1 MPGFKNNVNS
11 ITKNKCKKFSCI
23 HPDTDGDDVVIAG
36 MAGKFP
42 NCHNV
47 AEYEYKLY
55 NKIDMIDDDERR
67 WPHFHPELPKR
78 LGKIYDIEKFDATF
92 FGVHFK
98 QSHSMDPQIRMLL
111 EVAYEAII
119 DAGVNPKSL
128 RGTKTGVY
136 IGCIL
141 SESEKAW
148 IYEKDTSDGFGLT
161 GCNRAMAANRISYSL
176 GLEGPSFALDT
187 ACSSSLYALDNAFS
201 AFCNGE
207 IDAAIIGASNLCLHP
222 YVTLQFARL
231 GVLAPDGYCRP
242 FDKNASGYT
251 RSEAIS
257 CLFLQRKRDAKRIY
271 ANVVYSKTNC
281 DGHKAEGITYPSGK
295 MQEKLLREFYQEV
308 DVLPANLGFMEAHC
322 TGTKV
327 GDPEECRAIDNV
339 LCSQRST
346 PLLIGSVKSN
356 AGHSEATAGICSLVK
371 VCLAFETGQ
380 IAPNINFAEMR
391 SEIPALAEGRLIVVK
406 EKMNL
411 EKPYIGV
418 NSFGFG
424 GANAHALLKAFDK
437 IKINHGVPDDDLPRL
452 ITWAG
457 RTEESVKVVLDSI
470 EGKPL
475 DAEFISLLHNIQND
489 DVTGLV
495 FRGYGIF
502 AKDGNTSAKCLAR
515 QVDHYS
521 GIKRPIVWVFSGMGS
536 QWTEMG
542 SSLMTIPQFRESIE
556 RCQKALESKG
566 LNLIEILTSSDATI
580 FDNILHSFVGIAAIQ
595 IGLVDLLRSLNI
607 EPDYIIGHS
616 VGELGCG
623 YADGAFTPEQM
634 ILASYYR
641 GKVSLD
647 IEKIKGSM
655 AAIGMGYKKI
665 VNMLP
670 DKIEV
675 GCHNSADSCTISGP
689 AEDVEKFVNEL
700 KSRGIFAKE
709 VPCSNIAYHS
719 RYIAHMGPQLLKY
732 LNKII
737 PNPKPRSSKWLSS
750 SVPESDWHQE
760 GSNLCSAEY
769 HTNNLLNSVL
779 FEETFALLPNNALTI
794 EIAPHGLLQA
804 ILKRSMVN
812 GVHIPLTQRSNK
824 TNNVFFL
831 SAIGKL
837 FANGVVFP
845 TANLYPKIE
854 FPVSRG
860 TPGISSLI
868 RWDHSED
875 WFAVKYENIKSESK
889 GERSYTVSMSSDEE
903 FLSGHVIDGKALI
916 PAICYLRYVWETF
929 SLMYHGPS
937 YMEVPVEFEEVK
949 FLRATSI
956 SPDDN
961 LKLNVMIHYG
971 TGNFEITESGALVV
985 SGRITEIERPSL
997 PEVYDFIE
1005 ESDFPTLC
1013 HKDFYKELRLRGYHY
1028 SGRFK
1033 PVKEVRGDSLCGK
1046 IAWNNNWVTFIDAML
1061 QMQILSTDSRTLLLP
1076 TNIRKLRICGRHHV
1090 DLVTK
1095 MGPENHVFDVY
1106 VDRKHNRIVSGGI
1119 EIVGLHAS
1127 PVQRRKS
1134 PGIPILE
1141 RYQFVSHFPAPAF
1154 SIKDAVRICVQLALE
1169 NSTMLNIKTVEV
1181 DTDGRLPIIEN
1192 FVEAVEDLPLITG
1205 DYVFLSNQVL
1215 EDIPKVVHVEDA
1227 KLLTQKNCHFI
1238 IIGPCGEL
1246 NELALTQAAK
1256 SLEERGYLVVRIN
1269 NSSGKIN
1276 LKIPNDFKMIAE
1288 LPVENTSEVILL
1300 LQYKGSK
1307 APSLEPIV
1315 VEVSNC
1321 DKQLTWITQLQKC
1334 INNKTPTI
1342 VYTYNQK
1349 LNGLIGLVNCLRKE
1363 PDGQLIT
1370 CFFINDKSAP
1380 AFNINEPFYATQY
1393 ALGLAVNVYQN
1404 GKWGSYRHLLLRLEE
1419 KIAPRKDHVYGN
1431 VLQRG
1436 DLSSLRWIEGP
1447 FNPKTCDIKI
1457 AYSSL
1462 NFRDIMLATGRLAV
1476 ELFGDSRLDQNCVL
1490 GLEYSGIHTKTGR
1503 RVMSMVAKGGVG
1515 SYVENATGLIWDVPN
1530 NWSLKDAATVP
1541 VVYITVYYAFFI
1553 VSDIRKGKSILIHA
1567 GTGGI
1572 GLAAIRVALAYNL
1585 EVFTTCSTSQKKQF
1599 LLDTFPQLKESHI
1612 GNSRDTSFERMVIRE
1627 TEGKGVDFVLNS
1639 LSEDKLLASVRC
1651 LGFRGNFLEIG
1662 KFDMANDTKLGMS
1675 CFLKEIK
1682 FNAVLADRLL
1692 TAPEEEIAHLKALI
1706 DNDIANGIIQPLP
1719 ATVFQAHEIEQA
1731 FRHMVGG
1738 KHMGK
1743 VVIQVR
1749 EDPEAE
1755 FTMPVKVVKQVYF
1768 DPNLSFV
1775 IPGGLG
1781 GFGLEL
1787 ADWMALRGARKLI
1800 LSSSRGLMN
1809 DYQRYRI
1816 ALWKTYGCKVFI
1828 STSNICTYEG
1838 CRNLLKEANN
1848 IAPIGGIFNLAV
1860 TLQDAIFLNQTKE
1873 KFVKSF
1879 EPKAI
1884 ATKYL
1889 DELSRV
1895 MCPRLEH
1902 FVVFSS
1908 VSCGRGNAGQT
1919 NYGMANSVM
1928 ERIIEDRIQSGFP
1941 AKAIQWGAVG
1951 EVGLVADM
1959 VEDKIDIDI
1968 GGTLQQRISSC
1979 LQELDTLLS
1988 APDAIVAS
1996 MVVAE
2001 KRLGSSDSASIIE
2014 TVMNIMGIRDM
2025 KSISLG
2031 ATLSEMGMDSLMAVE
2046 IQQTLERNFD
2056 LALAPHELRA
2066 LTFQKMQ
2073 EYENARFNEN
2083 TEQIKTVFASEDA
2096 VHGMELLLRN
2106 FGDEARCNEV
2116 MIELQSTPDTLQ
2128 LATLPTIMIPG
2139 IEGTAGQVWYKMA
2152 KNINSK
2158 VNMLQFH
2165 RFAGLTSIK
2174 EIAKACYEDVKTV
2187 LKANRQF
2194 YIVAYSYGAFIALEL
2209 VAMLEKAGFDGQLLL
2224 IDGAPHFL
2232 TKLTHLHLPEHIT
2245 DNDLYDLLLSIIV
2258 QKVFPEDIKELLEQQ
2273 FSELPTIEQKMEKFD
2288 EYIAKQTVYSTD
2300 YSKAMVHA
2308 MFRRISSIINYD
2320 LKNLKQIN
2328 TPITLIR
2335 PTEIALRDID
2345 ENYCLHQ
2352 ITKGTVVVK
2361 MIKGNHTTMLDN
2373 PALPQLINDFNTS
2386 LAGLKAFA
2394 KQ

>member
-1 MPGFKNNVNS
+1 
-11 ITKNKCKKFSCI
+11 
-23 HPDTDGDDVVIAG
+23 
-36 MAGKFP
+36 
-42 NCHNV
+42 
-47 AEYEYKLY
+47 
-55 NKIDMIDDDERR
+55 
-67 WPHFHPELPKR
+67 
-78 LGKIYDIEKFDATF
+78 
-92 FGVHFK
+92 
-98 QSHSMDPQIRMLL
+98 MDPQTRMLI
-111 EVAYEAII
+111 EIAYEAVI

-136 IGCIL
+136 IGACV
-141 SESEKAW
+141 SESEKTW
-148 IYEKDTSDGFGLT
+148 FYEKVSSGGFGIT
-161 GCNRAMAANRISYSL
+161 GCSRAMLPNRISYSL
-176 GLEGPSFALDT
+176 GLEGPSFLLDT
-187 ACSSSLYALDNAFS
+187 ACSSSMYALDNAFT
-201 AFCNGE
+201 AFRNGE

-222 YVTLQFARL
+222 FVTLQFARL
-231 GVLAPDGYCRP
+231 GVLAADGYCRP
-242 FDKNASGYT
+242 FDQNASGYT
-251 RSEAIS
+251 RSETIS
-257 CLFLQRKRDAKRIY
+257 CLFLQRKRDANRVY
-271 ANVVYSKTNC
+271 ASIVYSKTNC
-281 DGHKAEGITYPSGK
+281 DGYKPEGITYPSGK
-295 MQEKLLREFYQEV
+295 LQEKLLREFYQEV
-308 DVLPANLGFMEAHC
+308 DVCPEELGYLEAHS
-322 TGTKV
+322 TGTRA
-327 GDPEECRAIDNV
+327 GDPEECCAIDNV

-346 PLLIGSVKSN
+346 PLLVGSVKSN
-356 AGHSEATAGICSLVK
+356 IGHAEPASGVSSLAK
-371 VCLAFETGQ
+371 ACFAFETGK
-380 IAPNINFAEMR
+380 IAPNINFTEIK
-391 SEIPALAEGRLIVVK
+391 SEISALAEGRLIVVK
-406 EKMNL
+406 DITNL

-418 NSFGFG
+418 SSFGFG

-437 IKINHGVPDDDLPRL
+437 SKINHGVPDDDLPRL

-457 RTEESVKVVLDSI
+457 RTEESVNVILDSI
-470 EGKPL
+470 QEKPL
-475 DAEFISLLHNIQND
+475 DAEFISLLHNIQNE

-502 AKDGNTSAKCLAR
+502 AKDGNMSAKCLAKD
-515 QVDHYS
+515 VHHYS

-542 SSLMTIPQFRESIE
+542 SSLMAIPKFRESVE
-556 RCQKALESKG
+556 RCQKVLESKG
-566 LNLIEILTSSDATI
+566 LNLIKILTSTDATI

-607 EPDYIIGHS
+607 QPDYIIGHS

-623 YADGAFTPEQM
+623 YADDAFTPEQM
-634 ILASYYR
+634 VLAAYYR

-675 GCHNSADSCTISGP
+675 ACHNSADSCTISGP

-732 LNKII
+732 LKKII

-760 GSNLCSAEY
+760 GRNLCSAEY

-812 GVHIPLTQRSNK
+812 GVHISLTQRGNK
-824 TNNVFFL
+824 TNDVFFL

-845 TANLYPKIE
+845 TANLYPKVE

-860 TPGISSLI
+860 TAGISSLI

-875 WFAVKYENIKSESK
+875 WFVTKYENMKTKSK
-889 GERSYTVSMSSDEE
+889 GERSYTVNLGSDEEE
-903 FLSGHVIDGKALI
+903 FLSGHVIDGKVLI

-956 SPDDN
+956 SPNDSVE
-961 LKLNVMIHYG
+961 LNVMIHYG

-985 SGRITEIERPSL
+985 TGRITEIERPSP
-997 PEVYDFIE
+997 PEVYEFIE
-1005 ESDFPTLC
+1005 ESVFPTLC
-1013 HKDFYKELRLRGYHY
+1013 QKDFYKELRLRGYHY
-1028 SGRFK
+1028 SGSFRA
-1033 PVKEVRGDSLCGK
+1033 VREARGDGLHGK
-1046 IAWNNNWVTFIDAML
+1046 VEWNYNWVTFIDAML
-1061 QMQILSTDSRTLLLP
+1061 QIQIVGTDSRTLLLP
-1076 TNIRKLRICGRHHV
+1076 TSMRKLRISGLHHV
-1090 DLVTK
+1090 NSVTK
-1095 MGPENHVFDVY
+1095 MDPENRVFEVY

-1141 RYQFVSHFPAPAF
+1141 RYQFVSHFPAPTL
-1154 SIKDAVRICVQLALE
+1154 SIQDAVRFCVQLALE
-1169 NSTMLNIKTVEV
+1169 NSTVLKIKTVEL
-1181 DTDGRLPIIEN
+1181 DTDGHFPIIEN
-1192 FVEAVEDLPLITG
+1192 FVEAIEDLPLVTG

-1215 EDIPKVVHVEDA
+1215 EDIPKVVHVEDG

-1238 IIGPCGEL
+1238 IISALCGEL
-1246 NELALTQAAK
+1246 NELALTQAPK
-1256 SLEERGYLVVRIN
+1256 SLVERGYLVVRIS

-1276 LKIPNDFKMIAE
+1276 LKIPDDLKMVAD
-1288 LPVENTSEVILL
+1288 LPIENTDEIILL
-1300 LQYKGSK
+1300 LQCRGSK
-1307 APSLEPIV
+1307 KFSLEPTV
-1315 VEVSNC
+1315 VEISES
-1321 DKQLTWITQLQKC
+1321 DKEFTWLVQLQQSIK
-1334 INNKTPTI
+1334 NKTPTV
-1342 VYTYNQK
+1342 VYAYNEK
-1349 LNGLIGLVNCLRKE
+1349 LNGVIGLVNCLRKE

-1404 GKWGSYRHLLLRLEE
+1404 GKWGSYRHLLLNFD
-1419 KIAPRKDHVYGN
+1419 IHSAPRKDHVYGN

-1436 DLSSLRWIEGP
+1436 DLSSLRWFEGP
-1447 FNPKTCDIKI
+1447 LKPEDCDIKI
-1457 AYSSL
+1457 AYSSV

-1476 ELFGDSRLDQNCVL
+1476 ELYGDSRLDQNCVL
-1490 GLEYSGIHTKTGR
+1490 GFEYSGIHMKTGNR
-1503 RVMSMVAKGGVG
+1503 IMSMVVKGGVG
-1515 SYVENATGLIWDVPN
+1515 SYVEKPSRLIWDVPD

-1541 VVYITVYYAFFI
+1541 VVYITVYYAFFM

-1585 EVFTTCSTSQKKQF
+1585 EVFTTCSNAQKKQF
-1599 LLDTFPQLKESHI
+1599 LLDTFPQLKETHI
-1612 GNSRDTSFERMVIRE
+1612 GNSRDTSFERMIIRE
-1627 TEGKGVDFVLNS
+1627 TNGKGVDFVLNS

-1651 LGFRGNFLEIG
+1651 LGITGHFLEIG

-1692 TAPEEEIAHLKALI
+1692 IASDEEVAHLKALI

-1738 KHMGK
+1738 KHIGK

-1749 EDPEAE
+1749 EDPKSE

-1768 DPNLSFV
+1768 DPNLSFI

-1787 ADWMALRGARKLI
+1787 ADWMALRGARKLV
-1800 LSSSRGLMN
+1800 LSSSRGLTN
-1809 DYQRYRI
+1809 GYQRYRI
-1816 ALWKTYGCKVFI
+1816 ALWKTYGCEVLI

-1848 IAPIGGIFNLAV
+1848 MAPVGGIFNLAV

-1879 EPKAI
+1879 EPKAV

-1895 MCPRLEH
+1895 MCPKLEH

-1928 ERIIEDRIQSGFP
+1928 ERIIEDRLKSGFP

-1951 EVGLVADM
+1951 EVGLVANM

-1979 LQELDTLLS
+1979 LQELDTLLT
-1988 APDAIVAS
+1988 APAAVVAS
-1996 MVVAE
+1996 MVVAD
-2001 KRLGSSDSASIIE
+2001 KRAGRSGNENIIQS
-2014 TVMNIMGIRDM
+2014 VMNIMGIRDI
-2025 KSISLG
+2025 KSVSLG
-2031 ATLSEMGMDSLMAVE
+2031 TTLSEMGMDSLMAIE
-2046 IQQTLERNFD
+2046 IKQTLERNFD
-2056 LALAPHELRA
+2056 LALTPQDLRA
-2066 LTFQKMQ
+2066 LTFQKLQ
-2073 EYENARFNEN
+2073 EYEDARQRENNE
-2083 TEQIKTVFASEDA
+2083 TAKMIFASEDSNQ
-2096 VHGMELLLRN
+2096 GIKLLLRN
-2106 FGDEARCNEV
+2106 LGDETRCNEV
-2116 MIELQSTPDTLQ
+2116 MIDLQSDTLQ

-2165 RFAGLTSIK
+2165 RFAELNSIK
-2174 EIAKACYEDVKTV
+2174 DIAEACYEDVKTV

-2232 TKLTHLHLPEHIT
+2232 TKLTHLHLGERIT

-2258 QKVFPEDIKELLEQQ
+2258 QEIFPEDIKELLEQQ
-2273 FSELPTIEQKMEKFD
+2273 FDELPTIEQKMEKFD
-2288 EYIAKQTVYSTD
+2288 EYIAKQSVYSTD
-2300 YSKAMVHA
+2300 YSKAMIHA
-2308 MFRRISSIINYD
+2308 MFRRISSVITYD
-2320 LKNLKQIN
+2320 LKNFEPIN

-2335 PTEIALRDID
+2335 PTEVALQDID
-2345 ENYCLHQ
+2345 ENYCLQ
-2352 ITKGTVVVK
+2352 ETTKGSVVVK
-2361 MIKGNHTTMLDN
+2361 IIEGSHTSMLDN
-2373 PALPQLINDFNTS
+2373 PLLPKLINDFNPS
-2386 LAGLKAFA
+2386 LMDLKDFE
-2394 KQ
+2394 KTLK

>member
-1 MPGFKNNVNS
+1 MPHLKDKVTVQVKS
-11 ITKNKCKKFSCI
+11 KDKKFSRI
-23 HPDTDGDDVVIAG
+23 YPETDGDEIVISG
-36 MAGKFP
+36 MSGKFP
-42 NCHNV
+42 SCENV
-47 AEYEYKLY
+47 AELKYKLY

-67 WPHFHPELPKR
+67 WRHFHPEIPKR
-78 LGKIYDIEKFDATF
+78 SGKIDGLEKFDAAF

-98 QSHSMDPQIRMLL
+98 QCHTMDPQARILI
-111 EVAYEAII
+111 EAAYESVI
-119 DAGVNPKSL
+119 DAGINPKSL
-128 RGTKTGVY
+128 RGTRTGVFV
-136 IGCIL
+136 GACI
-141 SESEKAW
+141 SESEKTW
-148 IYEKDTSDGFGLT
+148 FYERASSGGFGIT
-161 GCNRAMAANRISYSL
+161 GCSRAMLPNRISYSL
-176 GLEGPSFALDT
+176 GLQGPSYLLDT
-187 ACSSSLYALDNAFS
+187 ACSSSMYALDNAFT
-201 AFCNGE
+201 AFRNGE
-207 IDAAIIGASNLCLHP
+207 IDAAIIGGVNLCLHP
-222 YVTLQFARL
+222 FVTLQFVRL
-231 GVLAPDGYCRP
+231 GVLAVDGYCRP
-242 FDKNASGYT
+242 FDENASGYT
-251 RSEAIS
+251 RAETVS
-257 CLFLQRKRDAKRIY
+257 CLFLQRKRDAKRVY
-271 ANVVYSKTNC
+271 ASVLYSKTNC
-281 DGHKAEGITYPSGK
+281 DGYKPEGVTYPSGK
-295 MQEKLLREFYQEV
+295 LQERLLKEFYQDT
-308 DVLPANLGFMEAHC
+308 DVFPDNIGYMEAHS

-327 GDPEECRAIDNV
+327 GDPEECRAIDNA

-346 PLLIGSVKSN
+346 PLLVGSVKSN
-356 AGHSEATAGICSLVK
+356 LGHTEAGAGVCSLIK
-371 VCLAFETGQ
+371 ACFAFETGK
-380 IAPNINFAEMR
+380 IAPNINFTKVK
-391 SEIPALAEGRLIVVK
+391 SEIPALAEGRMIVVSDIT
-406 EKMNL
+406 NL

-437 IKINHGVPDDDLPRL
+437 TKINQGIPDDDIPRL

-457 RTEESVKVVLDSI
+457 RTEESVNVVLDSI

-475 DAEFISLLHNIQND
+475 DAEFISLLHNIQNE

-556 RCQKALESKG
+556 RCQKVLESKG
-566 LNLIEILTSSDATI
+566 INLIEILTSSDVTI

-634 ILASYYR
+634 ILAAYYR

-675 GCHNSADSCTISGP
+675 ACHNSADSCTISGP

-719 RYIAHMGPQLLKY
+719 RYIAHMGPELLKY
-732 LNKII
+732 LKKII

-750 SVPESDWHQE
+750 SVPESDWHQD
-760 GSNLCSAEY
+760 GRNLCSAEY

-812 GVHIPLTQRSNK
+812 GVHISLTQRSNK
-824 TNNVFFL
+824 SNDVFFL

-875 WFAVKYENIKSESK
+875 WFVTKYENMKTKSK
-889 GERSYTVSMSSDEE
+889 GERSYTVNLGNDDEE
-903 FLSGHVIDGKALI
+903 FLSGHVIDGKILI
-916 PAICYLRYVWETF
+916 PAICYLHYVWETF

-937 YMEVPVEFEEVK
+937 YMGVPVEFEEVK

-956 SPDDN
+956 SPKDSVE
-961 LKLNVMIHYG
+961 LNVMIHYG

-985 SGRITEIERPSL
+985 TGRITEIERPSP
-997 PEVYDFIE
+997 PEVNELIE
-1005 ESDFPTLC
+1005 ESVFPTLC
-1013 HKDFYKELRLRGYHY
+1013 QKDFYKELRLRGYHY
-1028 SGRFK
+1028 TGNFRA
-1033 PVKEVRGDSLCGK
+1033 VKEARGDGLQGK
-1046 IAWNNNWVTFIDAML
+1046 VGWNYNWVTFIDAML
-1061 QMQILSTDSRTLLLP
+1061 QIQILGTDSRTLLLP

-1095 MGPENHVFDVY
+1095 MEPENHVFDVY

-1141 RYQFVSHFPAPAF
+1141 RYQFVSHFPAPAV
-1154 SIKDAVRICVQLALE
+1154 SIQDAVRICVQLALE

-1192 FVEAVEDLPLITG
+1192 FVEAVEDFPLVTG

-1238 IIGPCGEL
+1238 IISGLCGDL
-1246 NELALTQAAK
+1246 NELALTQAPK
-1256 SLEERGYLVVRIN
+1256 SLVEKGYLVVRIN
-1269 NSSGKIN
+1269 NSSGKID

-1288 LPVENTSEVILL
+1288 LPVENTAEFILL
-1300 LQYKGSK
+1300 LQYVGTK
-1307 APSLEPIV
+1307 APSLEPIA
-1315 VEVSNC
+1315 VEISDC
-1321 DKQLTWITQLQKC
+1321 DKEFTWITQVQQS

-1342 VYTYNQK
+1342 VYAHNEK
-1349 LNGLIGLVNCLRKE
+1349 LNGLIGLVNCLRRE
-1363 PDGQLIT
+1363 PDGHLIT
-1370 CFFINDKSAP
+1370 CFLINDKSAP
-1380 AFNINEPFYATQY
+1380 AFNINESFYATQY

-1431 VLQRG
+1431 ALQRG

-1503 RVMSMVAKGGVG
+1503 RIMSMVAKGGVG
-1515 SYVENATGLIWDVPN
+1515 SYVQKASRLLWDVPE

-1541 VVYITVYYAFFI
+1541 VVYVTVYYAFFI

-1585 EVFTTCSTSQKKQF
+1585 EVFTTCSTPQKKQF
-1599 LLDTFPQLKESHI
+1599 LLDTFPQLKGTHI
-1612 GNSRDTSFERMVIRE
+1612 GNSRDTSFERMVIEE
-1627 TEGKGVDFVLNS
+1627 TNGKGVDFVLNS

-1692 TAPEEEIAHLKALI
+1692 IAPDEEIAHLKALL
-1706 DNDIANGIIQPLP
+1706 DNGIANGTIQPLP

-1749 EDPEAE
+1749 EDPESE
-1755 FTMPVKVVKQVYF
+1755 FTMPVKVLKQVYF
-1768 DPNLSFV
+1768 DPNLSFI

-1787 ADWMALRGARKLI
+1787 ADWMALRGARKLV

-1816 ALWKTYGCKVFI
+1816 ALWKTYGCEVFI

-1848 IAPIGGIFNLAV
+1848 MAPIGGIFNLAV

-1928 ERIIEDRIQSGFP
+1928 ERVIEDRIQSGFP

-2001 KRLGSSDSASIIE
+2001 KRFGSSGGENVVE
-2014 TVMNIMGIRDM
+2014 TVMNIMGIRNI
-2025 KSISLG
+2025 KSVSLG

-2056 LALAPHELRA
+2056 LSLTPEMLRS
-2066 LTFQKMQ
+2066 LTFQKLL
-2073 EYENARFNEN
+2073 EYNEGKAKEFNV
-2083 TEQIKTVFASEDA
+2083 TEDEDLDFALKDTPT
-2096 VHGMELLLRN
+2096 GIELLVRN
-2106 FGDEARCNEV
+2106 LGDETRCNEV
-2116 MIELQSTPDTLQ
+2116 MIELQSDTLQ

-2165 RFAGLTSIK
+2165 RFAELTSIK
-2174 EIAKACYEDVKTV
+2174 EIAEACYEDVKTV
-2187 LKANRQF
+2187 VKANRQF

-2209 VAMLEKAGFDGQLLL
+2209 VAMLEKAGFHGQLLL

-2232 TKLTHLHLPEHIT
+2232 TKLTHLHVGENIT
-2245 DNDLYDLLLSIIV
+2245 DNNLYDLILSGVI
-2258 QKVFPEDIKELLEQQ
+2258 QTVFRENIRELLALQ
-2273 FSELPTIEQKMEKFD
+2273 FSQLPTIEKKMEKFD
-2288 EYIAKQTVYSTD
+2288 EYIAKQSVHSSN

-2308 MFRRISSIINYD
+2308 IFRRLSTVKKYD
-2320 LKNLKQIN
+2320 LIN
-2328 TPITLIR
+2328 FEPINSPIILIR
-2335 PTEIALRDID
+2335 SAEVAIQNID
-2345 ENYCLHQ
+2345 EDYSLQ
-2352 ITKGTVVVK
+2352 KITKGTVIVEK
-2361 MIKGNHTTMLDN
+2361 IEGSHTTMLDN
-2373 PALPQLINDFNTS
+2373 PILSKLINDFNPS
-2386 LAGLKAFA
+2386 LTGKGN
-2394 KQ
+2394 